1 MKKILSAFIACLALA
16 SCQTNEKK
24 DSANNSTTDTQKD
37 CVEVICFHNKQR
49 CATCI
54 ATEQNTKAAIDSIFA
69 EQLKT
74 GEVVFRN
81 IDISES
87 ENEEIANKYQ
97 VTWSSL
103 YIVKHKDGKET
114 TKNLTR
120 FAFANAR
127 NAPDK
132 FKSEVIKEVN
142 KMLEE

>member
-54 ATEQNTKAAIDSIFA
+54 ATEQNTKAAIDSVFA

-74 GEVVFRN
+74 GENTIEIVVVNNWMNRHIGDSRLPEKERMTWTN
-81 IDISES
+81 INPWKPDSPLQS
-87 ENEEIANKYQ
+87 SGLLGPVEIYSYQYNNK
-97 VTWSSL
+97 
-103 YIVKHKDGKET
+103 
-114 TKNLTR
+114 
-120 FAFANAR
+120 
-127 NAPDK
+127 
-132 FKSEVIKEVN
+132 
-142 KMLEE
+142 